1 MQKIFYYTE
10 NVCKH
15 DSKSYSKAL
24 LQCYKHPDKLG
35 FFETTANSIS
45 VPRATM
51 RTRYVGF
58 ITLLAVISRHCC
70 GAVVAV
76 VAIVAFDAVDVVVAV
91 VVADVA
97 VIVSLVVWFI
107 IWSGQYN
114 GGRAW
119 KLDVLWPHDAI
130 RWLKWAEWLGK
141 FNA

>member
-1 MQKIFYYTE
+1 MYVNTIVKAIP
-10 NVCKH
+10 KH
-15 DSKSYSKAL
+15 CYSVTNTLASF
-24 LQCYKHPDKLG
+24 G

-70 GAVVAV
+70 GAVVAVV

>member
-1 MQKIFYYTE
+1 MYVNTIVKAIQRH
-10 NVCKH
+10 C
-15 DSKSYSKAL
+15 YSVTNTLASF
-24 LQCYKHPDKLG
+24 G

-76 VAIVAFDAVDVVVAV
+76 VAIVAFDAVDVVVVV

>member
-1 MQKIFYYTE
+1 MYVNTIVKAIPRH
-10 NVCKH
+10 C
-15 DSKSYSKAL
+15 YSVTNTL
-24 LQCYKHPDKLG
+24 PSFG

-70 GAVVAV
+70 RAVVAV

-119 KLDVLWPHDAI
+119 KLDVLWSHDAI